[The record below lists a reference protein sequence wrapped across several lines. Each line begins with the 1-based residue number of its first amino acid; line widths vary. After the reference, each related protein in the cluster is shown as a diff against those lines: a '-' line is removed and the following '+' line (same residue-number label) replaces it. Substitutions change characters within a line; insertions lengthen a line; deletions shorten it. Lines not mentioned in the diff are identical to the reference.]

1 MAKTLTAAAVLALVN
16 SKKEGRKIQYPG
28 NVDIDLIRVPNMDY
42 QMVFKWP
49 TNQTGGSRC
58 TATMIRPDVALT
70 AAHCLSS
77 SEDGVNPGLD
87 AQLADGSVYT
97 IRETRINECWDTT
110 WQGPFSDDI
119 ALMFFD
125 RPIPDAV

>member
-1 MAKTLTAAAVLALVN
+1 MAKTLTAAAVMALVN
-16 SKKEGRKIQYPG
+16 SKKEGKIQYPG

-87 AQLADGSVYT
+87 A
-97 IRETRINECWDTT
+97 
-110 WQGPFSDDI
+110 
-119 ALMFFD
+119 
-125 RPIPDAV
+125 

>member
-1 MAKTLTAAAVLALVN
+1 MFYQKYIRLIANQNTIYFAISALKEIYYQESIIKFKLVNSKSMAKTLTAAAVMALVN
-16 SKKEGRKIQYPG
+16 SKKEGKIQYPG

-87 AQLADGSVYT
+87 A
-97 IRETRINECWDTT
+97 
-110 WQGPFSDDI
+110 
-119 ALMFFD
+119 
-125 RPIPDAV
+125 